1 MFDLSLPDGS
11 GYDLCKLVKA
21 KKDIPVIFLTVVDDE
36 VNVVMGLDMGADDYI
51 TKPFRVR
58 ELMSRINSVLRRYNK
73 QNKAKPVIELGQ
85 LKINTLEGK
94 VYKHGKEIV
103 LTALEYRLLLILAG
117 HAGQVLSRNQ
127 LLEQLWDVAADFVND
142 NTLTVYI
149 KRPFLIPLDIKGL
162 SVSPQGDKGATFLGD
177 LNWTVEAVVNIIK
190 NCIEHIPQGGAL
202 AISFTE
208 NALYTEIV
216 IADNGKGIAKEDLP
230 YVFQRFY
237 KGKNAVEGSVGI
249 GLAMSHSIITSELS
263 SENEGYPMHLY
274 LKSTDPM
281 KTQQAIEN
289 MNAGVYIKNL
299 YQSRW
304 QEEQMILLLSVF
316 TYGFIVLITA
326 IAIANI
332 FNTISTSIAL
342 RKREFAMLK
351 SVGMT
356 PESFNK
362 MINYESIFYGI
373 TALLYG
379 LPLSLMVMYLLYKAS
394 RYSYNFSFMLPLS
407 SILTVMI
414 AIFVIVGTAMLY
426 AAGKVKKENIIDVLK
441 LEIY

>member
-1 MFDLSLPDGS
+1 M
-11 GYDLCKLVKA
+11 
-21 KKDIPVIFLTVVDDE
+21 
-36 VNVVMGLDMGADDYI
+36 
-51 TKPFRVR
+51 
-58 ELMSRINSVLRRYNK
+58 
-73 QNKAKPVIELGQ
+73 
-85 LKINTLEGK
+85 
-94 VYKHGKEIV
+94 
-103 LTALEYRLLLILAG
+103 LILAG